1 MSFTKKVVIGLL
13 TLSLCV
19 MPRTV
24 RADDRFLSN
33 TETDKAIVTARLWG
47 KDKPPTTDLQ
57 FHLRIQN
64 LVNTFSMK
72 ASDIATVNKSV
83 KSIALYRYIDAGRL
97 LLKPNAYRMV
107 EDTLTGKILAA
118 KSFAIKECLEC
129 DPEKLIVRESWIPS
143 LGGTRFGKNLTQIAG
158 RVQVDGFL
166 LWNVYASEEQ
176 LYLSVSIIN
185 ARSGGVVWSGR
196 YNEAMVPVKVKIKPD
211 SEYEKIIT
219 FGLWGHE
226 ISRTYKTTTLVA
238 SEDIV
243 GVGSIRIRR
252 DAKDNKNFM
261 YGVGIDYFK
270 NVYTKDDTDLSG
282 LTVYAHLNYK
292 ADRRLF
298 GDTSETVE
306 PSPIEPTPSTD
317 TASDGEN
324 VSSTTDPTIDLQATP
339 KPPPKY
345 ISKYNLYL
353 DLGQAFFMNEQTEF
367 FKTGFELRTKGG
379 YIFDIGAVYL
389 PKTEAIMTV
398 PSGYNP
404 TVSFGGTSIELTLGY
419 LF

>member
-1 MSFTKKVVIGLL
+1 MSFSNKVLIGLV
-13 TLSLCV
+13 TLSLCA
-19 MPRTV
+19 MPKTV
-24 RADDRFLSN
+24 CADDSFLSSPK
-33 TETDKAIVTARLWG
+33 TEESIVTARLWG

-64 LVNTFSMK
+64 LVNTFRMS
-72 ASDIATVNKSV
+72 ANDIATVNKSV
-83 KSIALYRYIDAGRL
+83 KSIALYRYMDAGRL

-107 EDTLTGKILAA
+107 EDTLTGKIIAA
-118 KSFAIKECLEC
+118 KSFAIKECFEC

-143 LGGTRFGKNLTQIAG
+143 LAGTRFSKNLSKIAG

-196 YNEAMVPVKVKIKPD
+196 YNEEMVPVKVKIVPD

-219 FGLWGHE
+219 FGIWGHE
-226 ISRTYKTTTLVA
+226 ISRTYKTTTLEV

-243 GVGSIRIRR
+243 GVASFRIRR

-261 YGVGIDYFK
+261 YGVGVDYFK

-306 PSPIEPTPSTD
+306 PAPTEPAPSTEI
-317 TASDGEN
+317 TPDGET
-324 VSSTTDPTIDLQATP
+324 SSTTDDSTSQNPNTP
-339 KPPPKY
+339 RSPPKY